1 VRALMMANFDAWVG
15 AIRQCLDAAPLPR
28 SVDRQALAE
37 FVLTTME
44 GAVMQA
50 RTYRD
55 VGYFDRSVAQLRRY
69 FDALVGSA
77 PATTAPAKRRRSATV
92 KSLRSART
100 A

>member
-1 VRALMMANFDAWVG
+1 MQFHAWVG

-28 SVDRQALAE
+28 SVDRRALAE

-55 VGYFDRSVAQLRRY
+55 VGYFDRSVAQLRAY
-69 FDALVGSA
+69 FDALRPVGRAAA
-77 PATTAPAKRRRSATV
+77 PASKPRRRSATV
-92 KSLRSART
+92 KSIRSGRT
-100 A
+100 T